1 MLEKHPN
8 RKKDKYNPYTLTIT
22 EGHYYLSFKDGRGKQ
37 QNIEIDEMLYQTF
50 DRFELEDISHLN
62 RVSRHI
68 EHSELTEETLNDR
81 AFYKAERIE
90 DIVSESIEYEQLH
103 RAVSELPEVQ
113 RRRLKLY
120 FFGFFFMAF
129 QFTGQSAFT
138 ALGYSRQAI
147 FFSLLRKA
155 VIVAPLTMILPRLG
169 MGVDG
174 VFWAEPISN
183 CIGGLAC
190 FITMYFVLYRKL
202 KRENV
207 QGTE

>member
-68 EHSELTEETLNDR
+68 EHSELTDETLNDR

-90 DIVSESIEYEQLH
+90 DIVSESIEYK
-103 RAVSELPEVQ
+103 RVQ
-113 RRRLKLY
+113 RYAMTR
-120 FFGFFFMAF
+120 
-129 QFTGQSAFT
+129 
-138 ALGYSRQAI
+138 
-147 FFSLLRKA
+147 RKA
-155 VIVAPLTMILPRLG
+155 VSGKYRLK
-169 MGVDG
+169 
-174 VFWAEPISN
+174 IS
-183 CIGGLAC
+183 GSSRFRHDPQRG
-190 FITMYFVLYRKL
+190 
-202 KRENV
+202 
-207 QGTE
+207 Q

>member
-8 RKKDKYNPYTLTIT
+8 RKKDKYNPFTLTIT

-37 QNIEIDEMLYQTF
+37 QNIEIVEMLYQTF

-81 AFYKAERIE
+81 TFYKAELIE

-120 FFGFFFMAF
+120 FFGELTYEQIAKLEGC
-129 QFTGQSAFT
+129 TKRAVK
-138 ALGYSRQAI
+138 
-147 FFSLLRKA
+147 FSVDIA
-155 VIVAPLTMILPRLG
+155 V
-169 MGVDG
+169 
-174 VFWAEPISN
+174 E
-183 CIGGLAC
+183 
-190 FITMYFVLYRKL
+190 KL
-202 KRENV
+202 KKNYKIF
-207 QGTE
+207 

>member
-1 MLEKHPN
+1 MLEKHPK

-22 EGHYYLSFKDGRGKQ
+22 EGHYYLSFKDGHGKQ

-68 EHSELTEETLNDR
+68 EHSELTDETLNDR

-120 FFGFFFMAF
+120 FFDELTYEQIAKLEGCTKRAVK
-129 QFTGQSAFT
+129 
-138 ALGYSRQAI
+138 
-147 FFSLLRKA
+147 FSVDNA
-155 VIVAPLTMILPRLG
+155 V
-169 MGVDG
+169 
-174 VFWAEPISN
+174 E
-183 CIGGLAC
+183 
-190 FITMYFVLYRKL
+190 KL
-202 KRENV
+202 KKNFKIF
-207 QGTE
+207 